1 MSQQALSTTPP
12 PLELSLA
19 DWWALAE
26 DEPGELV
33 DGFLEEEEM
42 PDFVHEILVSWLVHF
57 FHGHVSRRGGF
68 VVGSET
74 KLAVAPDRGRKP
86 DLAVYLPGR
95 PRPTARGPIDVP
107 PDVAVEVVSPSPR
120 DGRRDRVEKVAEY
133 AAFGIRY
140 YWIVDPQ
147 LRSLEILE
155 LGPEGFY
162 VHLLGVSRG
171 VVEEVPGCEGLR
183 LDVDAL
189 WAEIDRVEAES

>member
-1 MSQQALSTTPP
+1 MSQPALSTTPSP
-12 PLELSLA
+12 VEMSLD
-19 DWWALAE
+19 DWWALPE

-33 DGFLEEEEM
+33 AGYLEEEEM
-42 PDFVHEILVSWLVHF
+42 PEFIHEILVSWLVHF
-57 FHGHVSRRGGF
+57 FHGHFSPRGGF

-95 PRPTARGPIDVP
+95 PRPSARGPIDVP
-107 PDVAVEVVSPSPR
+107 PDIVVEVVSPSPS

-133 AAFGIRY
+133 AAFGIRF

-147 LRSLEILE
+147 LRSLEVLQ
-155 LGPEGFY
+155 LGSEGFY
-162 VHLLGVSRG
+162 LHALGVSSG
-171 VVEEVPGCEGLR
+171 VVEVPGCEGLR